1 MRGSDGAGVR
11 GPTGAAMDD
20 RQLQWIAH
28 NRRWRPAAEPIA
40 DVLKRELRR
49 APLKVPRWRSRVAGV
64 LAEVTDGTFAEHTW
78 LASLRAGVVT
88 LHVDDAA
95 LVGVLRMQWHRA
107 LVDLLSERLPDLG
120 IVDVRFRL
128 GPAPGPAGRGRVAGA
143 DRAADEAEG

>member
-1 MRGSDGAGVR
+1 
-11 GPTGAAMDD
+11 MDE

-88 LHVDDAA
+88 LNVDDPA

-107 LVDLLSERLPDLG
+107 LVDVLGERLPDLG

-128 GPAPGPAGRGRVAGA
+128 GPAPQTPGGGRASGAGA
-143 DRAADEAEG
+143 VGDDAEG